1 MIITDNEAV
10 SVQNALIQLGYDI
23 VLTRQTH
30 WEIETAGEKENI
42 LGKIEASGEL
52 YNSNKEFIG
61 ERETSDG
68 TVSILVQQKEDMH
81 GRLKQESLT
90 DRFQIDGLVKIKR
103 GVVWNL
109 SMKRGNINT
118 IINEILET
126 NILFNPLSHECYRIN

>member
-1 MIITDNEAV
+1 MSYIIRIRSSLV
-10 SVQNALIQLGYDI
+10 SVKQVMEPYLF
-23 VLTRQTH
+23 
-30 WEIETAGEKENI
+30 
-42 LGKIEASGEL
+42 L
-52 YNSNKEFIG
+52 YI
-61 ERETSDG
+61 
-68 TVSILVQQKEDMH
+68 KEDIH

-109 SMKRGNINT
+109 SAKRGNINA